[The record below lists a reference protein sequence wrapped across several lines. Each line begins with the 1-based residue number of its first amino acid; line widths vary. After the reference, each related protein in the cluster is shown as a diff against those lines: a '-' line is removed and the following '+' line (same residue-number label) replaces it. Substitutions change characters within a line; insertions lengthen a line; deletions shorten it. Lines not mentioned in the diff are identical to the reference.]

1 MTTEVDA
8 ARLNAR
14 LLVWWIIWAALLAG
28 VTVIYLF
35 LGRGPLPPP
44 VSNPFPHLIGLVPL
58 FISVL
63 LRWLVLP
70 KQRDPAK
77 AFVLFILGTATGE
90 GCAILGIFFGG
101 PFRDELFTLGALGI
115 VQWMP
120 LYARSLYAA
129 PTASSFRASPER

>member
-1 MTTEVDA
+1 MNSVIDTNVLRT
-8 ARLNAR
+8 RLM
-14 LLVWWIIWAALLAG
+14 VWWVIWAALLAG

-63 LRWLVLP
+63 LRWLILS

-77 AFVLFILGTATGE
+77 ALVLFIVGAAMGE
-90 GCAILGIFFGG
+90 SCAILGIFFGG
-101 PFRDELFTLGALGI
+101 PLRDELFLLGALGI

-120 LYARSLYAA
+120 LYARALYAPA
-129 PTASSFRASPER
+129 AKGFRAETGR

>member
-1 MTTEVDA
+1 MNSATDTNVLRT
-8 ARLNAR
+8 RLM
-14 LLVWWIIWAALLAG
+14 VWWIIWAALLTG

-44 VSNPFPHLIGLVPL
+44 VSNPFPHLVGLVPL

-63 LRWLVLP
+63 LRWLILP

-77 AFVLFILGTATGE
+77 ALVLFIVGAATGE
-90 GCAILGIFFGG
+90 SCAILGIFLGG
-101 PFRDELFTLGALGI
+101 PLRDELFVLGALGI

-120 LYARSLYAA
+120 LYARSLYAPA
-129 PTASSFRASPER
+129 AAGFRPAIER

>member
-1 MTTEVDA
+1 MNSASDTNVLRT
-8 ARLNAR
+8 RLM
-14 LLVWWIIWAALLAG
+14 VWWIIWAALLAG

-90 GCAILGIFFGG
+90 GCAILGIFLGG

-115 VQWMP
+115 VQWLP
-120 LYARSLYAA
+120 LYARSLYSAKPA
-129 PTASSFRASPER
+129 GFTEKN